1 MACPAF
7 TTGGNFLSGVISHID
22 CQAQTLGTG
31 GFAALADPGSGV
43 FFALTSLLTVFI
55 ALFGIRLMLGVTPGA
70 QDLVGDVVRIGIVLT
85 LATSWPAMRIIG
97 YDVVMKV
104 PQELAG
110 AIGRSSD
117 LPGAGSQMLAR
128 MQNADD
134 GMIAMTAAG
143 SGRLTGGIVAGAD
156 LGDSPRGV
164 ALADQS
170 SLGFGRLA
178 FLAGILAPLGM
189 VRIVGGFL
197 IAVTPLIAGLL
208 LFGGTRGI
216 FFGWLRGLAAVV
228 LGNLALLLLY
238 AVELAAIDPW
248 LTDVLARRA
257 GEIQTP
263 AAPTE
268 LLVLTLSFALMAFAI
283 LFFVF
288 RMAFHGTPGFAPRQ
302 RVTSDERQSGSG
314 EAHPVPVPSAPYF
327 APMTRAGHVAE
338 AVAGQMRREE
348 RWSERERLHGD
359 RGANGS
365 PAAAGASASSAP
377 RSENALGYSYRR
389 ARLRTSAALTRRD
402 NG

>member
-7 TTGGNFLSGVISHID
+7 TTGSNFLSGVLSHID
-22 CQAQTLGTG
+22 CQAQTLGSG

-55 ALFGIRLMLGVTPGA
+55 AIFGIRLMLGAQPGA
-70 QDLVGDVVRIGIVLT
+70 QDLVGDVVKIGIVLT
-85 LATSWPAMRIIG
+85 LATSWPAMRVIG
-97 YDVVMKV
+97 YDVVMKA

-117 LPGAGSQMLAR
+117 LPGAGGQMLAR

-134 GMIAMTAAG
+134 GIIAMTAAG
-143 SGRLTGGIVAGAD
+143 SGRLTGGVVAGAD

-170 SLGFGRLA
+170 ALGLGRVA
-178 FLAGILAPLGM
+178 FLAGILAPLGA
-189 VRIVGGFL
+189 VRIAGGFL
-197 IAVTPLIAGLL
+197 IAITPLIAGLL
-208 LFGGTRGI
+208 LFAGTRGI
-216 FFGWLRGLAAVV
+216 FFGWLRGLVAAV
-228 LGNLALLLLY
+228 LGNMALVLLY

-248 LTDVLARRA
+248 LTDVLAQRSA
-257 GEIQTP
+257 EIQTP

-268 LLVLTLSFALMAFAI
+268 LLVLTLSFALMAFGI
-283 LFFVF
+283 LYFVF
-288 RMAFHGTPGFAPRQ
+288 RIAFHGIESLAPRIG
-302 RVTSDERQSGSG
+302 RANDERQGG
-314 EAHPVPVPSAPYF
+314 RGNANPLPVRSETYF

-348 RWSERERLHGD
+348 RWSERERLVGD
-359 RGANGS
+359 RMPGAGPAS
-365 PAAAGASASSAP
+365 AGAAAQASP
-377 RSENALGYSYRR
+377 RAESALGSSYRR
-389 ARLRTSAALTRRD
+389 ARPRASAASTRRD